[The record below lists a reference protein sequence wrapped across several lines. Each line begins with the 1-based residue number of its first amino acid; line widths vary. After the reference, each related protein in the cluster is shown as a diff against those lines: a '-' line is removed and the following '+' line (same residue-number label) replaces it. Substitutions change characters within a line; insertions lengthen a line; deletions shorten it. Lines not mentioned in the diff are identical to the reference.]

1 MRTLFRL
8 TLLLLIPLSVRA
20 RQLDTTYYV
29 YPIRNVAGYY
39 SANFG
44 EMRPNHFHSGVDIK
58 TDGTVGKPVV
68 AAADGY
74 VSRIFL
80 SPSGYG
86 RALYVTHPN
95 GTTSVY
101 GHLSRFAPEI
111 EAYLLA
117 ERHRQRKNRLD
128 LYCDSTRFR
137 VRRGEEIAR
146 SGNSGTSFGP
156 HLHFE
161 IRDDRTGQTL
171 NTIAAGVIRPKD
183 CIPPYI
189 QRIHYLEVD
198 TVNGI
203 PVHSRPRSYDVK
215 KIDRNTYRLNEER
228 PLPVGRN
235 GYFLI
240 EASDRKDDVS
250 NTFGIYRLRGSVDGD
265 CYFEYCMEGFSF
277 ERTRYCNAVSYYP
290 MQVTSRNEV
299 IRLAL
304 LEGNLPS
311 LYRTVRNRGIV
322 AAAPG
327 ERREVLFEVEDDC
340 GNRSRLQFTVEG
352 TADGRDFRARPDTT
366 ALPIR
371 RDRTFR
377 YENDGLCVTI
387 PKGTLYESLYG
398 RFGRSHTP
406 LKRDTTLI
414 VLSPVYRLL
423 DSSVPLH
430 QALTASIRTFVPK
443 ELQPHVTL
451 GGRNRKGQLTHL
463 GGKYENGAVTG
474 RIRTAGD
481 LYVVADTVAPRIRPQ
496 FQPGADLSG
505 KNSATFKL
513 TDNFSGITAWA
524 AFVDGVWMPLD
535 YDPMRGTATLPFD
548 ERIPRRTRHTLV
560 VTAADACGNTARWE
574 GSFFR

>member
-8 TLLLLIPLSVRA
+8 ILLLLPFTA
-20 RQLDTTYYV
+20 GAQQPDTTCYT
-29 YPIRNVAGYY
+29 YPLRNVAGYY

-58 TDGTVGKPVV
+58 TDGTTGKPVV

-101 GHLSRFAPEI
+101 GHLSKFSPAI

-117 ERHRQRKNRLD
+117 ERHRRQTNRLD
-128 LYCDSTRFR
+128 LYCDSTRFP

-146 SGNSGTSFGP
+146 SGTSGTSFGP

-161 IRDDRTGQTL
+161 IRDNRTGRTL
-171 NTIAAGVIRPKD
+171 NTIAAGIIRPKD
-183 CIPPYI
+183 RIPPYI

-198 TVNGI
+198 TVGGI
-203 PVHSRPRSYDVK
+203 PVHSRPKSYDVR
-215 KIDRNTYRLNEER
+215 KIDPNTYRLDEEK

-235 GYFLI
+235 GYFLV

-250 NTFGIYRLRGSVDGD
+250 NTFGIYRLRGSVDGT

-277 ERTRYCNAVSYYP
+277 EQTRYCNAVSYYP
-290 MQVTSRNEV
+290 LQLSSRNEV

-304 LEGNLPS
+304 LDGSLPS
-311 LYRTVRNRGIV
+311 LYRTLLNRGIV
-322 AAAPG
+322 SAAPG
-327 ERREVLFEVEDDC
+327 ERREVLIEAEDDC
-340 GNRSRLQFTVEG
+340 GNRSRLRFTVEG
-352 TADGRDFRARPDTT
+352 VAEDRDFRARPDTT

-371 RDRTFR
+371 HDRTFR
-377 YENDGLCVTI
+377 YEDDGLQVTI
-387 PKGTLYESLYG
+387 PRGALYESLYG
-398 RFGRSHTP
+398 NFGRSRIP
-406 LKRDTTLI
+406 LKRDSTLI
-414 VLSPVYRLL
+414 VLSPVYRIL
-423 DSSVPLH
+423 DPTVPLH
-430 QALTASIRTFVPK
+430 KALTASIRTFVPK
-443 ELQPHVTL
+443 ALQKHVTL

-463 GGKYENGAVTG
+463 GGRYENGAVTG

-481 LYVVADTVAPRIRPQ
+481 LYVVADTVSPRIRPN

-505 KNSATFKL
+505 KSAATFRM
-513 TDNFSGITAWA
+513 TDNFSGITRWTAL
-524 AFVDGVWMPLD
+524 VDGMWMPLD

-548 ERIPRRTRHTLV
+548 ERIARRANHTLTV
-560 VTAADACGNTARWE
+560 LATDACGNTGRWQ